1 MRLPL
6 ALNNRRD
13 RFFSRNLDRI
23 TNETSIFHSAA
34 IARIVAR
41 IAASLTVWY
50 QWWEL
55 VFAVVALLS
64 TLITSVQFAFFEVS
78 PTKLTYLEGVEVFM
92 LLDTCLHSMLM
103 YINLREKRWRYIL
116 RYCLPRCFMS
126 LPWVFFY
133 HITGR
138 KIFRWI
144 LLLRMLRLE
153 KVHRLFS
160 MTEDSRV
167 GFISTRYLKTLVVK
181 LIAFHL
187 GACIFFFSAIT
198 IPVGQEGKTWLGSLT
213 LGEISY
219 SNFRHVG
226 FLRLYIICLYF
237 SAITITTIGTMSLP
251 LANNRRD
258 RFVSPN
264 LGRITYG
271 TSIPHSAVIARTAA
285 SLAVW
290 YQQWWEPVCAVVAL
304 LSTLITALQFSF
316 FEVHT
321 LLYSAQMLYVSPLGF
336 LLLLTEDSRV
346 GFISTR
352 YLKTLVVKLIAFHLG
367 ACIFFFSA
375 ITIPVGQE
383 GKTWLGSLTLGEIS
397 YSNFRHVGF
406 LRLYIICL
414 YFSAITITTIGYG
427 DIHPVTSFD
436 MIIAIVI
443 ASSLHLLDAYV
454 NTFTKQSN
462 ESRKPLEILPTT
474 SESDQMRDQVTRE
487 EPLAIR
493 PREEP
498 LAIRIQKFRALY
510 EPYIKDVLLFGG
522 CTVPF
527 INEIASRVHIEHFD
541 QGDLVVE
548 RGYILDHIYF
558 VYSGELE
565 MLRDADSDG
574 PEITP
579 FLTQSSSIGD
589 ISVLCEVPQPFDV
602 RAVLPSTLLRLDK
615 LEFKHILAKYVSDDT
630 KVLENLSKNMKSG
643 ALKGKKSQQELAKD
657 EVERAMKV
665 NLLVYLEDEAIREE
679 SDVNLKDYHGK
690 TALGSHYHILHIDY
704 DDGNTP
710 LYLAL
715 TEKHDEVIELL
726 IGKGATL
733 MIEDE
738 EDIGEFMCVA
748 AATDNVAY
756 VERLLLKCGL
766 DVNSQDKDG
775 RTALHVASR
784 RASDD
789 MMKLLIKYGAYELE
803 DRWGILPSK
812 ELSLHEDVE
821 ALELMHANGVHI
833 RIILYLI
840 FLENQNVYHREPFGF
855 DLEDKGKSR
864 SCHFAPLLSLRT
876 ERKKK
881 RTTCGREFHHLFQF
895 LNRMRS
901 CQVSL

>member
-1 MRLPL
+1 M
-6 ALNNRRD
+6 N
-13 RFFSRNLDRI
+13 
-23 TNETSIFHSAA
+23 SA
-34 IARIVAR
+34 
-41 IAASLTVWY
+41 
-50 QWWEL
+50 
-55 VFAVVALLS
+55 
-64 TLITSVQFAFFEVS
+64 
-78 PTKLTYLEGVEVFM
+78 
-92 LLDTCLHSMLM
+92 
-103 YINLREKRWRYIL
+103 
-116 RYCLPRCFMS
+116 
-126 LPWVFFY
+126 
-133 HITGR
+133 
-138 KIFRWI
+138 
-144 LLLRMLRLE
+144 
-153 KVHRLFS
+153 
-160 MTEDSRV
+160 
-167 GFISTRYLKTLVVK
+167 
-181 LIAFHL
+181 
-187 GACIFFFSAIT
+187 
-198 IPVGQEGKTWLGSLT
+198 
-213 LGEISY
+213 
-219 SNFRHVG
+219 
-226 FLRLYIICLYF
+226 
-237 SAITITTIGTMSLP
+237 GTMSLP

-316 FEVHT
+316 FEVSPKTLTYLEGVEGFILLHT
-321 LLYSAQMLYVSPLGF
+321 CLHSILVYINLPREKRRRYILCYILPRCFMSLPWVFFYYITGRKIF
-336 LLLLTEDSRV
+336 RWILLLRMLRLEKVHRLFSVTEDSRV

-462 ESRKPLEILPTT
+462 EPRKPLEILPTT
-474 SESDQMRDQVTRE
+474 SESGQMRDQVTRE

-527 INEIASRVHIEHFD
+527 INEIASRVHIEHFN

-643 ALKGKKSQQELAKD
+643 APKGKKSQQELVKD
-657 EVERAMKV
+657 EVERAAKV

-690 TALGSHYHILHIDY
+690 TALHIAASLGSTKMTRILIEEKGANINARD

-748 AATDNVAY
+748 ATTDNVAY

-784 RASDD
+784 RAYGD
-789 MMKLLIKYGAYELE
+789 MMKLLIKYGATQLE
-803 DRWGILPSK
+803 DRWSITPSK

-821 ALELMHANGVHI
+821 
-833 RIILYLI
+833 
-840 FLENQNVYHREPFGF
+840 
-855 DLEDKGKSR
+855 DLEV
-864 SCHFAPLLSLRT
+864 
-876 ERKKK
+876 
-881 RTTCGREFHHLFQF
+881 LFVEC
-895 LNRMRS
+895 LK
-901 CQVSL
+901 